1 MTPVDGRPGDE
12 VGGAVR
18 ERLSLLIDSM
28 RAPDRQ
34 AAGGRFLAEVGSGL
48 KRRIQLL
55 QPGAR
60 QGARDT
66 AAKMAISRERAVR
79 AAVSKAIRL
88 LPEERVFD

>member
-1 MTPVDGRPGDE
+1 VIRNLENDAMTPGDGRPGDE

-18 ERLSLLIDSM
+18 ERLSVLIDAM

-34 AAGGRFLAEVGSGL
+34 AAGVRFLAEVGAGL

-60 QGARDT
+60 QAARDT
-66 AAKMAISRERAVR
+66 AATIAIS
-79 AAVSKAIRL
+79 
-88 LPEERVFD
+88 